1 MMQPLLPD
9 SFYISSLKKTEIRDL
24 LYFLVAQ
31 NYSRSG
37 QSNHINTNFDVEINN
52 LYKEDQALFDHSVY
66 YILKSRRDNKIHG
79 SIKIAYWD
87 RTSSLPIE
95 KLFDLNA
102 QKVIPAGTS
111 HIWHIARFAISND
124 IPCCRITILK
134 KLLFNAF
141 YPVYSKG
148 NGLILAEC
156 DKKLTT
162 VLNQIGIKTYVLK
175 ESIQYLG
182 SETVPIYIKSEWLQ
196 NFILSNRQ
204 RYFSTSDNNLK
215 IFERFGR
222 MYTFQKKQGSGKP
235 FFINDLAFVQN
246 E

>member
-1 MMQPLLPD
+1 MQPLLPD
-9 SFYISSLKKTEIRDL
+9 NFYISSLKRTEIRDL

-37 QSNHINTNFDVEINN
+37 QSSHINTNFDMEINN
-52 LYKEDQALFDHSVY
+52 LFKEDQALFDHSVY
-66 YILKSRRDNKIHG
+66 YILKSRKDRKIYG

-87 RTSSLPIE
+87 RISSLPIE
-95 KLFDLNA
+95 KLFGLNV
-102 QKVIPAGTS
+102 QKIIPDGTS

-156 DKKLTT
+156 DKKLTN
-162 VLNQIGIKTYVLK
+162 VLNQIGIKTHVLK

-182 SETVPIYIKSEWLQ
+182 SETVPIYIKSEWLKK
-196 NFILSNRQ
+196 FILSNRQ
-204 RYFSTSDNNLK
+204 RYFSTIDNNLK
-215 IFERFGR
+215 LFEHFGR
-222 MYTFQKKQGSGKP
+222 MYTPLQKQGLGEQ
-235 FFINDLAFVQN
+235 FFY
-246 E
+246 